1 MAGILIE
8 AIELRLVEMVLELY
22 LFLHLKLLGEFG
34 RLFALD
40 LLQWLLLN
48 PLLVLQKINMND
60 INGGGELKE
69 QNLLLIKYLLP

>member
-8 AIELRLVEMVLELY
+8 AIELRLVEMVLEQY

-48 PLLVLQKINMND
+48 PLLQKINMND
-60 INGGGELKE
+60 INGGVELK
-69 QNLLLIKYLLP
+69 NPFS